1 MDTTPTGLPTEAER
15 RSIVIGVL
23 LAMLLAALDQTI
35 VAPALPTIGKA
46 LGDVAY
52 LPWVVSAFFLTAT
65 AVTPLYGKLAD
76 IHGRRPVLFTAIGIF
91 VAGSVLCALA
101 PNMFALILGRAFQ
114 GLGGGGLMALAQTVI
129 GDIVP
134 PRERGRYTVYISATW
149 ATASIA
155 GPIVG
160 GFFAQNLHWSLIF
173 WINLPLAGVAVLM
186 TNRSLKRL
194 PRMHRPHS
202 LDYIGAV
209 LMMCATVCIMLLLT
223 WGGSSYAWLS
233 PQILGLAGGFLLLGG
248 VFAWH
253 VLNVEEPLIPLPV
266 LRNRIVALATF
277 GVFFA
282 MGNNIGLSVYVP
294 LYLELVH
301 GVGSAGAG
309 LSLVAFLVASVVG
322 ANIVGYS
329 MQFVQHYKRWTVAG
343 LAIAI
348 VGNAVLAWNA
358 ATLSLPMVEFLLC
371 VVGFGLGTQFPVATV
386 CVQNA
391 VSPHDLGVAT
401 GMLSFLRSLGSALGV
416 CILGAILLSAGVI
429 HDLGGMGEASFD
441 PTKTAAAGHAFSLVF
456 GAATVSLVL
465 CLICFLG
472 FEELPLRGR
481 APVMSEP

>member
-223 WGGSSYAWLS
+223 WGD
-233 PQILGLAGGFLLLGG
+233 
-248 VFAWH
+248 
-253 VLNVEEPLIPLPV
+253 
-266 LRNRIVALATF
+266 R
-277 GVFFA
+277 
-282 MGNNIGLSVYVP
+282 
-294 LYLELVH
+294 
-301 GVGSAGAG
+301 
-309 LSLVAFLVASVVG
+309 
-322 ANIVGYS
+322 
-329 MQFVQHYKRWTVAG
+329 
-343 LAIAI
+343 
-348 VGNAVLAWNA
+348 
-358 ATLSLPMVEFLLC
+358 ATLGSRRRSSVLP
-371 VVGFGLGTQFPVATV
+371 A
-386 CVQNA
+386 
-391 VSPHDLGVAT
+391 
-401 GMLSFLRSLGSALGV
+401 
-416 CILGAILLSAGVI
+416 
-429 HDLGGMGEASFD
+429 ASFCS
-441 PTKTAAAGHAFSLVF
+441 AAS
-456 GAATVSLVL
+456 S
-465 CLICFLG
+465 
-472 FEELPLRGR
+472 RGTF
-481 APVMSEP
+481 